1 MLPLTFS
8 ASCYNA
14 FPGSDEVFTM
24 LHNTIKSDIKQCY
37 TNLSHQLDNF
47 IPRRAQNYL
56 VAEIAKTLAG
66 EYHKKNRVLVA
77 EAGTGIG
84 KSLAYLIG
92 GIPFALFNNKKLLIS
107 TATVALQEQL
117 ITKDLPLFNQIFP
130 REFSFILAKGRQRY
144 CCNHKLEASCS
155 TDSEL
160 QLGMWEEKPKKSD
173 LDLLKRMLKATE
185 QNKWDGDRDSWP
197 TTIPDK
203 VWQQIMAD
211 KHSCHAGMPKHRSCP
226 FAKAREH
233 LDKADVIVANH
244 ALLMA
249 DIELGGGVILPEPE
263 QTIYVIDEAHHL
275 PRVARDFSSAAS
287 SLKGAATWLEKLNQI
302 VSKFAELAD
311 YQKANRFQNA
321 IQDNIQHLVPTLNQ
335 IANNIDSSKFNK
347 DGVYRFEHGELPA
360 WLEEEAKGCKEASK
374 KTLQSLGKI
383 QDLITE
389 RTKENAIIPRL
400 GEQALTE
407 IGFYL
412 QRLENLEKVWS
423 LMAQPN
429 HKKGAPLARW
439 IEKSPERENDYIIEV
454 SPLEVGYRL
463 DQLLWSRAAG
473 AILVSAT
480 LRALNQFT
488 FFCRQAGISESE
500 TEGTRFLAL
509 ASPFDYQNNARLVI
523 PDLKLEP
530 QAEKFTD
537 LLIEVLPEYLEG
549 ETASLVLFSSYWQ
562 MNKVTEALRPL
573 AKKNKWQLLVQGELS
588 RNETLKK
595 HKENCKNGIPS
606 ILFGT
611 GSFSEGLD
619 LPGDLLKNLI
629 ITKIPFAVPTSPVEE
644 AHAEY
649 IESKGGNPFL
659 QISVP
664 EASKKLIQSVGRLL
678 RKERDSGRVVILDRR
693 IINRRY
699 GKALLDSLPPFKRV
713 IEYN

>member
-1 MLPLTFS
+1 
-8 ASCYNA
+8 
-14 FPGSDEVFTM
+14 M

-37 TNLSHQLDNF
+37 NNLGHQLDNF

-66 EYHKKNRVLVA
+66 EYHKKNRILVA

-155 TDSEL
+155 TDAEL

-275 PRVARDFSSAAS
+275 PQVARDFSSAAA
-287 SLKGAATWLEKLNQI
+287 SLKGSATWLEKLNQI

-321 IQDNIQHLVPTLNQ
+321 IQDSIQHLVPTLNQ
-335 IANNIDSSKFNK
+335 IAANIDSGRFNK
-347 DGVYRFEHGELPA
+347 DGVYRFEHGELPS

-383 QDLITE
+383 QDLIAE

-429 HKKGAPLARW
+429 QKKGAPLARW
-439 IEKSPERENDYIIEV
+439 IEKSPERDNDYIIEV

-488 FFCRQAGISESE
+488 FFCRQAGISE

-523 PDLKLEP
+523 PALKLEP
-530 QAEKFTD
+530 QAEQFTD

-562 MNKVTEALRPL
+562 MNKVADALRPL
-573 AKKNKWQLLVQGELS
+573 AKKNKWQLLVQGEES

-595 HKENCKNGIPS
+595 HQESCKNGQPS

-619 LPGDLLKNLI
+619 LPGDLLTNLI

-649 IESKGGNPFL
+649 IESRGGNPFL

-699 GKALLDSLPPFKRV
+699 GKALLDALPPFKRV